1 MKAVDW
7 FPHPYHRMS
16 RENKA
21 LRLTVSLCHRVTVS
35 LWHSLGSAVHWALC
49 SLICMTPVSAHLY
62 EGDCYYIHWRAC
74 VEVSGI
80 PQHHLPILHNGS
92 PSHHQT
98 RQIVRD
104 RQGVLPMCLH
114 RSDQSMPHGFSLKK
128 AREQANW
135 LQSALSVSVW
145 RHLILTPWMPLSPDI
160 QKHKSRS
167 VNTSHNEERTFPSYS
182 FILAGH

>member
-7 FPHPYHRMS
+7 FPHPYPRMW

-98 RQIVRD
+98 RHIVGDRD
-104 RQGVLPMCLH
+104 KVFFPCACTVLTRVCL
-114 RSDQSMPHGFSLKK
+114 MVSLLRKLENK
-128 AREQANW
+128 
-135 LQSALSVSVW
+135 
-145 RHLILTPWMPLSPDI
+145 LTDFRVLFLCLFEDI
-160 QKHKSRS
+160 WS
-167 VNTSHNEERTFPSYS
+167 
-182 FILAGH
+182 

>member
-80 PQHHLPILHNGS
+80 PQHHLPITPQWLSFPS
-92 PSHHQT
+92 PDKTHCWGQ
-98 RQIVRD
+98 

-135 LQSALSVSVW
+135 LQRALSVSCLKTFDPNTMNALESW
-145 RHLILTPWMPLSPDI
+145 RPKK
-160 QKHKSRS
+160 QK
-167 VNTSHNEERTFPSYS
+167 
-182 FILAGH
+182 L